1 MGAPSA
7 NADIRLRGPAHLGPP
22 LRRKIAGSRPAMTSL
37 EGIYEP
43 TMDEAALLEVS
54 RDAVIVVLK
63 IGTPIMLISLIV
75 GLIISLF
82 QALTQIQEATLTF
95 VPKILVVFVS
105 LLLLAPFMLHVLTDF
120 TEQLMQRIV
129 G

>member
-1 MGAPSA
+1 
-7 NADIRLRGPAHLGPP
+7 
-22 LRRKIAGSRPAMTSL
+22 
-37 EGIYEP
+37 
-43 TMDEAALLEVS
+43 MDEAALLEVS

-82 QALTQIQEATLTF
+82 QALTQIQEVTLTF
-95 VPKILVVFVS
+95 VPKIIVVFVAM
-105 LLLLAPFMLHVLTDF
+105 LLLAPFMLHTLTDF
-120 TEQLMQRIV
+120 TERIMQQAI